1 MSIFLPNRRSVL
13 LTRKPG
19 AIPANFDV
27 DAAAYITAVEG
38 PLGDNQTLE
47 TGVRAAI
54 NDFVVGCKND
64 GVWNAIKASCILAGA
79 RTLSGA
85 LIPLAGTVPTNN
97 NFVSGDYDRKT
108 GLVGNGSSKYL
119 NSNRN
124 NNADPQNSVH
134 QSVWISSPPT
144 AGTARIHIG
153 AGVTDVGT
161 THIVRGS
168 SGLFGSRNRNQN
180 HSSAEFSAITGFAG
194 HSRSAAASYVIRAN
208 AANNSA
214 TVTSE
219 SPFNGNVFVFATNP
233 ASFYSDAR
241 LAFYSIGES
250 LDLALLDARVTALIT
265 AFGVAIP

>member
-1 MSIFLPNRRSVL
+1 MSIFLPSRRSVL

-47 TGVRAAI
+47 TGVRVAI

-97 NFVSGDYDRKT
+97 NFVSGDYNRKT

-119 NSNRN
+119 NTNRA
-124 NNADPQNSVH
+124 NNADPQNNNHNAVYATQIASVGTYMSNRGAAGNDTGANAMGAGPFFRSRTATA
-134 QSVWISSPPT
+134 SVFSSAST
-144 AGTARIHIG
+144 GLIAHARSDGASYTARFGGSNTSISTPSNSPLAINLFLF
-153 AGVTDVGT
+153 ARNTD
-161 THIVRGS
+161 GS
-168 SGLFGSRNRNQN
+168 PAFFG
-180 HSSAEFSAITGFAG
+180 
-194 HSRSAAASYVIRAN
+194 
-208 AANNSA
+208 
-214 TVTSE
+214 
-219 SPFNGNVFVFATNP
+219 
-233 ASFYSDAR
+233 DAR
-241 LAFYSIGES
+241 LAFYSIGEA

-265 AFGVAIP
+265 AFGAAIP